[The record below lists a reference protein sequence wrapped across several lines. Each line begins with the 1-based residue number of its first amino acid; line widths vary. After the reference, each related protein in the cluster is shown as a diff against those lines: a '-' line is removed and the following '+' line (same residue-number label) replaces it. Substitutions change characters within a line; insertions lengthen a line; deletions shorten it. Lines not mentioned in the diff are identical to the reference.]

1 MIARWLW
8 DWKWTM
14 GLLNQGNQSCDSHGG
29 SNHNVYMFKAY
40 LSWLYK
46 LYMMISGYIM
56 LIYVNIIYR
65 PNYLPAVYYI
75 NLYHINTVYVN
86 VLYIISIIP
95 IISMYLPMIY
105 IYKMYCKCISY
116 ISSRVAPNSNCWW
129 ISHPAQDGRIT
140 MLEEDGILRPEKST
154 AVPWQPWWSLWS
166 GKSGGKTLW

>member
-1 MIARWLW
+1 
-8 DWKWTM
+8 M

-105 IYKMYCKCISY
+105 IYI
-116 ISSRVAPNSNCWW
+116 
-129 ISHPAQDGRIT
+129 
-140 MLEEDGILRPEKST
+140 
-154 AVPWQPWWSLWS
+154 
-166 GKSGGKTLW
+166 